1 MVTYVT
7 ANFLAADVGIEFLR
21 RHIPESVTPGYGGS
35 GGVPLQNPSPN
46 KIIHFGGSMS
56 LCLLGTVVREM
67 VTYVT
72 ARNLAAA
79 SAVKNLVTYVTIKIF
94 LADTLVT

>member
-1 MVTYVT
+1 VST
-7 ANFLAADVGIEFLR
+7 
-21 RHIPESVTPGYGGS
+21 
-35 GGVPLQNPSPN
+35 
-46 KIIHFGGSMS
+46 
-56 LCLLGTVVREM
+56 TVVREM

-94 LADTLVT
+94 PADTLVT